1 MKRIQLNDFQ
11 RATTNITDSLV
22 RRVGNCLNSPTHL
35 KRDSHWTLITT
46 ALENIR
52 RYKHTFIEQHYLQR
66 ICFVVDEDNL

>member
-11 RATTNITDSLV
+11 KENWFFGEMCGEL
-22 RRVGNCLNSPTHL
+22 LNSSTHL

-46 ALENIR
+46 ALENI